1 MHDHGHDHA
10 HAPRSAAQRRRLV
23 AALILAALFMAAE
36 AIGGYLSNS
45 LALWADAGHM
55 LSDAAALGLSLFAV
69 WIAGQPPGQQR
80 TFGYHR
86 AEILA
91 ALVNGATLIAISVAI
106 LYEAWAR
113 LAQPPEIQSNLMLGI
128 AVGGLLV
135 NGAMLWILHGGRHD
149 SLNLRGAWLHV
160 LGDTLGS
167 VGVIAA
173 AVCLRVWGWPWID
186 PVASALIAVLIVY
199 SSWRLVQEALSVLM
213 EVAPASIPVQ
223 AVRDCLLAT
232 PGVRGVHCLH
242 VWRIASGI
250 DSLSAHVVVEAGRN
264 GDAHLRQLHQVLQ
277 ERFDVGHITLQ
288 LEPEGFAA
296 CRESE
301 LKACIAA
308 SIPAAQCRA
317 AGAPPVGI
325 PPSGG

>member
-1 MHDHGHDHA
+1 MHDHDHDHD
-10 HAPRSAAQRRRLV
+10 HAPRSADQRRRLF
-23 AALILAALFMAAE
+23 AALSLAALFMAAE

-69 WIAGQPPGQQR
+69 WITGQPPGQQR

-91 ALVNGATLIAISVAI
+91 ALANGATLIAVSVAI
-106 LYEAWAR
+106 LYEAWER
-113 LAQPPEIQSNLMLGI
+113 IAQPPHIQSAMMLGI
-128 AVGGLLV
+128 AVGGLIV
-135 NGAMLWILHGGRHD
+135 NGAMLWILHGGRHE

-173 AVCLRVWGWPWID
+173 AVCLRTWGWLWVD

-199 SSWRLVQEALSVLM
+199 SSWRLVREALSVLM
-213 EVAPASIPVQ
+213 EVAPASIPVKE
-223 AVRDCLLAT
+223 VRDCLLAA

-250 DSLSAHVVVEAGRN
+250 DSLSAHVVVDADRI
-264 GDAHLRQLHQVLQ
+264 GDAQLRRLHEALQ
-277 ERFDVGHITLQ
+277 QRFDVGHITLQ
-288 LEPEGFAA
+288 LEPDGFAA
-296 CRESE
+296 CRDSESDG
-301 LKACIAA
+301 CHAA
-308 SIPAAQCRA
+308 AVPAAQCRA
-317 AGAPPVGI
+317 AGV
-325 PPSGG
+325 PPSGGE

>member
-1 MHDHGHDHA
+1 MHDHDHDHD

-23 AALILAALFMAAE
+23 AALTLAALFMGAE
-36 AIGGYLSNS
+36 AVGGYLSNS

-69 WIAGQPPGQQR
+69 WIANQPPGQQR

-91 ALVNGATLIAISVAI
+91 ALVNGATLIAVSVAI
-106 LYEAWAR
+106 LYEAWER
-113 LAQPPEIQSNLMLGI
+113 LTHPPAIQSNLMLGI
-128 AVGGLLV
+128 AVGGLMV
-135 NGAMLWILHGGRHD
+135 NGIMLWILHGGRHE

-173 AVCLRVWGWPWID
+173 AVCLRIWGWLWVD

-213 EVAPASIPVQ
+213 EVAPASISVQ
-223 AVRDCLLAT
+223 AVRDCLLAA

-242 VWRIASGI
+242 VWRISSGI
-250 DSLSAHVVVEAGRN
+250 DSLSAHVVVDADRN
-264 GDAHLRQLHQVLQ
+264 GDAQLQQLHKALQ
-277 ERFDVGHITLQ
+277 ARFDVGHITLQ

-296 CRESE
+296 CRDSE
-301 LKACIAA
+301 LDACSAA
-308 SIPAAQCRA
+308 PIPAAQCRA
-317 AGAPPVGI
+317 PVGV

>member
-1 MHDHGHDHA
+1 MHDHDHDHE
-10 HAPRSAAQRRRLV
+10 HAPHSADHRRRLV
-23 AALILAALFMAAE
+23 AALSLAALFMGAE
-36 AIGGYLSNS
+36 AVGGYLSNS

-91 ALVNGATLIAISVAI
+91 ALVNGATLIAVAVAI
-106 LYEAWAR
+106 LYEAWERWAH
-113 LAQPPEIQSNLMLGI
+113 PPEIQSSLMLGI

-135 NGAMLWILHGGRHD
+135 NGVMLWILHAGRHHN
-149 SLNLRGAWLHV
+149 LNLRGAWLHV

-167 VGVIAA
+167 IGVIAA
-173 AVCLRVWGWPWID
+173 AVCLRMRGWLWVD
-186 PVASALIAVLIVY
+186 PLASALIAVLIVY

-223 AVRDCLLAT
+223 AVRDCLLGA
-232 PGVRGVHCLH
+232 PGVRNVHCLH
-242 VWRIASGI
+242 VWRISSGI

-264 GDAHLRQLHQVLQ
+264 GDAQLQQLHQALR
-277 ERFDVGHITLQ
+277 ERFDIGHITLQ

-296 CRESE
+296 CRDSE
-301 LKACIAA
+301 PDACSAA
-308 SIPAAQCRA
+308 SVPAAQCRA
-317 AGAPPVGI
+317 VGV